1 MANSVSF
8 FLYSSSIQFHPV
20 FANSRI
26 YASNSR
32 NYPLASKIIVTN
44 LPFSVCESRLHKEFA
59 KYGQICEVNLV
70 KDEARK
76 KSKGF
81 AFIQY
86 ASQEEALLAIESMDY
101 QFFDERQ
108 VFVEIAKPRNNDFGR
123 YPTTLGPPT
132 RATNGDY

>member
-101 QFFDERQ
+101 QVIYSAACFLVAFHCH
-108 VFVEIAKPRNNDFGR
+108 
-123 YPTTLGPPT
+123 
-132 RATNGDY
+132 